1 MQKEIDAGDKM
12 TIGRVGYRGW
22 ENCWKLSNASTELI
36 VLADAGPRVIW
47 YGLRGGENQFHE
59 VEQDAG
65 RTGSADFRLYGG
77 HRLWAA
83 PEIARTYFPDNV
95 SVKVSRKGNSVRFTA
110 PREDAPPGTKLQKE
124 MEIELA
130 AVGPEVRVT
139 HRITNRD
146 RKATELAMWAPTMM
160 RAGGRAVL
168 PLPARHA
175 MDTDHYLPVGV
186 FGIWSYT
193 DFADPRW
200 RLGTEFIQLVQ
211 AEHPTGRFREQ
222 MGGIFNSAGWGAHF
236 RRGTLFV
243 KRASVMAG
251 ARYPDGGCNFE
262 LFTNP
267 EFLEVETLGP
277 LVRVKP
283 GETAEHV
290 ERWCLFGGVPD
301 GDGETWVR
309 EAVVPRVEKTA

>member
-1 MQKEIDAGDKM
+1 MIE
-12 TIGRVGYRGW
+12 RVGYRGW
-22 ENCWKLSNASTELI
+22 ENCWKFSNASVELI
-36 VLADAGPRVIW
+36 VLADVGPRVIW

-59 VEQDAG
+59 VEEDTG
-65 RTGSADFRLYGG
+65 RTGSAEFRLYGG
-77 HRLWAA
+77 HRLWAS
-83 PEIARTYFPDNV
+83 PEVKRTYFPDNAPV
-95 SVKVSRKGNSVRFTA
+95 MVSRQGRAVRFTA

-130 AVGPEVRVT
+130 AEGTEVRVT
-139 HRITNRD
+139 HRITNHD
-146 RKATELAMWAPTMM
+146 GEATELAVWAPTMM

-193 DFADPRW
+193 DFADTRW
-200 RLGTEFIQLVQ
+200 KLGTEFVQLVQ
-211 AEHPTGRFREQ
+211 AKHPTGRFREQ
-222 MGGIFNSAGWGAHF
+222 MNGIFNPAGWGTHF

-243 KRASVMAG
+243 KRASVVAG
-251 ARYPDGGCNFE
+251 ARYPDEGCNFE

-277 LVRVKP
+277 LVGLKP

-290 ERWCLFGGVPD
+290 ERWWLFGDVPAGE
-301 GDGETWVR
+301 GDTWVR
-309 EAVVPRVEKTA
+309 EAVLPCVERTGK